1 MLLIFTDGTALL
13 LVWTVQT
20 LNSVDQTHL
29 VLLDSTTKIHYKKSK
44 DGNTCY
50 SICCLVFIMDQQLTA
65 APSIPTLDE
74 LKVQPAR
81 RCFETYVLFLTV
93 LRQQVPPVRPERLL
107 QLLRRD
113 LPPQLSVR
121 RILPEVHLG
130 LYLPVGL
137 IKLDVNDDN
146 DGENDNDDNN
156 DSKKL
161 FL

>member
-1 MLLIFTDGTALL
+1 MSWSNLPGA
-13 LVWTVQT
+13 V
-20 LNSVDQTHL
+20 LNPTS
-29 VLLDSTTKIHYKKSK
+29 
-44 DGNTCY
+44 
-50 SICCLVFIMDQQLTA
+50 CL
-65 APSIPTLDE
+65 
-74 LKVQPAR
+74 
-81 RCFETYVLFLTV
+81 LTV

-137 IKLDVNDDN
+137 IKLNVNDDD
-146 DGENDNDDNN
+146 DGEIDNEHNDDNN
-156 DSKKL
+156 EDDYSKKL